1 MNQSKEEFKMD
12 FENKNKIAFE
22 NIEEYKKAFNNMEAE
37 LLSKQYEISSINNA
51 LQECKKFTEIL
62 QQECE
67 NLNNKNIELINEKS
81 TLDKKHQTEIEK
93 LESTY
98 KKKINEYEIQIEK
111 LSSQNLESIKTQIEN
126 DYKKKYDETLFL
138 KDQEI
143 LEKKQNIENL
153 NNDLILLEKR
163 ANDEKELMQKD
174 IDTLRN
180 IHKTQT
186 DDLYNRIQMLKRN
199 NSNKNSDEAYL
210 ILKNEMEKAKQQ
222 INFLNRENLRLKKDN
237 ESLLKEKN
245 TLNINFVT
253 LNNKLEFDEK
263 KNGFEINRLKNNIEN
278 LKTEN
283 NSLKNDIQMKDKEIH
298 NFFNEKMKLK
308 NKISSK
314 EMECLELKNEV
325 NILNDLVKSH
335 QESLDNNLI
344 SNYKNKKEMILEE
357 KKMEDRYKKEIDEL
371 NMKLRGTKNMDDL
384 EDIINDKDEEI
395 NKLKNKIKQIE
406 NDVVDDLKYKYKDA
420 IKKKQFY
427 KSQCK
432 EANQKIEKLYK
443 RLTPEQQ
450 KEFKNIFNTENSDI
464 INSNNNFFEVS
475 QSGFV

>member
-1 MNQSKEEFKMD
+1 MNQSKEEFNMD
-12 FENKNKIAFE
+12 FEKKNKIAFE

-51 LQECKKFTEIL
+51 LQECKKITEIL

-67 NLNNKNIELINEKS
+67 NLNNKNISLINEKS
-81 TLDKKHQTEIEK
+81 TLDKKYQTEIEK
-93 LESTY
+93 LESSY
-98 KKKINEYEIQIEK
+98 KKKINEYEMKIQK
-111 LSSQNLESIKTQIEN
+111 LSLQDLESMRTQIEN
-126 DYKKKYDETLFL
+126 DYKNKYEEIIFI

-143 LEKKQNIENL
+143 IEKNHIIENL
-153 NNDLILLEKR
+153 KNELILLEKS
-163 ANDEKELMQKD
+163 QKD
-174 IDTLRN
+174 ELEFMKKDMDTLRN
-180 IHKTQT
+180 IHKSET
-186 DDLYNRIQMLKRN
+186 DDLYNRIQILKRN
-199 NSNKNSDEAYL
+199 NSSKNSDEAYL
-210 ILKNEMEKAKQQ
+210 FLNNELEKAKQQ
-222 INFLNRENLRLKKDN
+222 INFFNRENLRLKKDN

-253 LNNKLEFDEK
+253 LNNKLTFDEK
-263 KNGFEINRLKNNIEN
+263 RNGFEINRLKNNIEN
-278 LKTEN
+278 LKSEN
-283 NSLKNDIQMKDKEIH
+283 NSLKNDIQLKDKEID

-308 NKISSK
+308 NRISSK
-314 EMECLELKNEV
+314 EMECLQLKNEIT
-325 NILNDLVKSH
+325 ILNDIVKSH
-335 QESLDNNLI
+335 QESLNNNLI
-344 SNYKNKKEMILEE
+344 SNYKDKKEMILEG
-357 KKMEDRYKKEIDEL
+357 KKVENRYKKEIDEL

-443 RLTPEQQ
+443 KLTPEQQ
-450 KEFKNIFNTENSDI
+450 KEFQNIFNSDNSNI
-464 INSNNNFFEVS
+464 INSNNFFEVS

>member
-1 MNQSKEEFKMD
+1 MNQSKEEFNIG

-51 LQECKKFTEIL
+51 LQECKKITEIL

-67 NLNNKNIELINEKS
+67 NLNNKNISLINEKS
-81 TLDKKHQTEIEK
+81 TLDKKYQTEIEK
-93 LESTY
+93 LESSY
-98 KKKINEYEIQIEK
+98 KNKINEYEMKIQK
-111 LSSQNLESIKTQIEN
+111 LSLQDLESMRTQIEN
-126 DYKKKYDETLFL
+126 DYKNKYEESIFI

-143 LEKKQNIENL
+143 IEKNHIIENL
-153 NNDLILLEKR
+153 KNELISLEKS
-163 ANDEKELMQKD
+163 QKD
-174 IDTLRN
+174 ELEFMKKDMDTLRN
-180 IHKTQT
+180 IHKSET
-186 DDLYNRIQMLKRN
+186 DDLYNRIQILKRN
-199 NSNKNSDEAYL
+199 NSSKTSDEAYL
-210 ILKNEMEKAKQQ
+210 FLNNELEKAKQQ

-237 ESLLKEKN
+237 ESLVKEKN

-253 LNNKLEFDEK
+253 LNTKLTFDEK

-278 LKTEN
+278 LKSEN
-283 NSLKNDIQMKDKEIH
+283 NSLKNDIQLKDKEID

-308 NKISSK
+308 NRISSK
-314 EMECLELKNEV
+314 EMECLQLKNEIT
-325 NILNDLVKSH
+325 ILNDIVKSH
-335 QESLDNNLI
+335 QESLNNNLI
-344 SNYKNKKEMILEE
+344 SNYKDKKEMILEG
-357 KKMEDRYKKEIDEL
+357 KKMENRYKKEIDEL

-443 RLTPEQQ
+443 KLTPEQQ
-450 KEFKNIFNTENSDI
+450 KEFQNIFNADSSNI
-464 INSNNNFFEVS
+464 INSNNFFEVS

>member
-1 MNQSKEEFKMD
+1 MNQSKEEFNIG

-51 LQECKKFTEIL
+51 LQECKKITEIL

-67 NLNNKNIELINEKS
+67 NLNNKNISLINEKS
-81 TLDKKHQTEIEK
+81 TLDKKYQTEIEK
-93 LESTY
+93 LESSY
-98 KKKINEYEIQIEK
+98 KKKINEYEMKIQK
-111 LSSQNLESIKTQIEN
+111 LSLQDLESMRTQIEN
-126 DYKKKYDETLFL
+126 DYKNKYEESIFI

-143 LEKKQNIENL
+143 IEKNHIIENL
-153 NNDLILLEKR
+153 KNELILLEKS
-163 ANDEKELMQKD
+163 QKD
-174 IDTLRN
+174 ELEFMKKDMDTLRN
-180 IHKTQT
+180 IHKSET
-186 DDLYNRIQMLKRN
+186 DDLYNRIQILKRN
-199 NSNKNSDEAYL
+199 NSSKNSDEAYL
-210 ILKNEMEKAKQQ
+210 FLNNELEKAKQQ
-222 INFLNRENLRLKKDN
+222 INFFNRENLRLKKDN

-253 LNNKLEFDEK
+253 LNNKLTFDEK
-263 KNGFEINRLKNNIEN
+263 RNGFEINRLKNNIEN
-278 LKTEN
+278 LKSEN
-283 NSLKNDIQMKDKEIH
+283 NSLKNDIQLKDKEID

-308 NKISSK
+308 NRISSK
-314 EMECLELKNEV
+314 EMECLQLKNEI
-325 NILNDLVKSH
+325 NILNNIVKSH
-335 QESLDNNLI
+335 QESLNNNLI
-344 SNYKNKKEMILEE
+344 SNYKDKKEMILEG
-357 KKMEDRYKKEIDEL
+357 KKMENRYKKEIDEL

-443 RLTPEQQ
+443 KLTPEQQ
-450 KEFKNIFNTENSDI
+450 KEFQNIFNADNSNI
-464 INSNNNFFEVS
+464 INSNNFFEVS

>member
-1 MNQSKEEFKMD
+1 MNQSKEEFNIG

-51 LQECKKFTEIL
+51 LQECKKITEIL

-67 NLNNKNIELINEKS
+67 NLNNKNISLINEKS
-81 TLDKKHQTEIEK
+81 TLDKKYQTEIEK
-93 LESTY
+93 LESSY
-98 KKKINEYEIQIEK
+98 KNKINEYEMKIQK
-111 LSSQNLESIKTQIEN
+111 LSLQDLESMRTQIEN
-126 DYKKKYDETLFL
+126 DYKNKYEESIFI

-143 LEKKQNIENL
+143 IEKNHIIENL
-153 NNDLILLEKR
+153 KNELILLEKS
-163 ANDEKELMQKD
+163 QKD
-174 IDTLRN
+174 ELEFMKKDMDTLRN
-180 IHKTQT
+180 IHKSET
-186 DDLYNRIQMLKRN
+186 DDLYNRIQILKRN
-199 NSNKNSDEAYL
+199 NSSKNSDETYL
-210 ILKNEMEKAKQQ
+210 FLNNELEKAKQQ

-253 LNNKLEFDEK
+253 LNNKLTFDEK
-263 KNGFEINRLKNNIEN
+263 KNGFEIKRLKNNIEN
-278 LKTEN
+278 LKSEN
-283 NSLKNDIQMKDKEIH
+283 NSLKNDIQLKDKEID

-308 NKISSK
+308 NRISSK
-314 EMECLELKNEV
+314 EMECLQLKNEIT
-325 NILNDLVKSH
+325 ILNDIVKSH
-335 QESLDNNLI
+335 QESLNNNLI
-344 SNYKNKKEMILEE
+344 SNYKDKKEMILEG
-357 KKMEDRYKKEIDEL
+357 KKMENRYKKEIDEL

-443 RLTPEQQ
+443 MTGL
-450 KEFKNIFNTENSDI
+450 K
-464 INSNNNFFEVS
+464 
-475 QSGFV
+475 

>member
-1 MNQSKEEFKMD
+1 MNQSKEEFNIG

-51 LQECKKFTEIL
+51 LQECKKITEIL

-67 NLNNKNIELINEKS
+67 NLNNKNISLINEKS
-81 TLDKKHQTEIEK
+81 TLDKKYQTEIEK
-93 LESTY
+93 LESSY
-98 KKKINEYEIQIEK
+98 KNKINEYEMKIQK
-111 LSSQNLESIKTQIEN
+111 LSLQDLESMRTQIEN
-126 DYKKKYDETLFL
+126 DYKNKYEESIFI

-143 LEKKQNIENL
+143 IEKNHIIENL
-153 NNDLILLEKR
+153 KNELILLEKS
-163 ANDEKELMQKD
+163 QKD
-174 IDTLRN
+174 ELEFMKKDMDTLRN
-180 IHKTQT
+180 IHKSET
-186 DDLYNRIQMLKRN
+186 DDLYNRIQILKRN
-199 NSNKNSDEAYL
+199 NSSKNSDETYL
-210 ILKNEMEKAKQQ
+210 FLNNELEKAKQQ

-253 LNNKLEFDEK
+253 LNNKLTFDEK
-263 KNGFEINRLKNNIEN
+263 KNGFEIKRLKNNIEN
-278 LKTEN
+278 LKSEN
-283 NSLKNDIQMKDKEIH
+283 NSLKNDIQLKDKEID

-308 NKISSK
+308 NRISSK
-314 EMECLELKNEV
+314 EMECLQLKNEIT
-325 NILNDLVKSH
+325 ILNDIVKSH
-335 QESLDNNLI
+335 QESLNNNLI
-344 SNYKNKKEMILEE
+344 SNYKDKKEMILEG
-357 KKMEDRYKKEIDEL
+357 KKMENRYKKEIDEL

-443 RLTPEQQ
+443 KLTPEQQ
-450 KEFKNIFNTENSDI
+450 KEFQNIFNADNSNI
-464 INSNNNFFEVS
+464 INSNNFFEVS

>member
-1 MNQSKEEFKMD
+1 MNQSKEEFNIG

-51 LQECKKFTEIL
+51 LQECKKITEIL

-67 NLNNKNIELINEKS
+67 NLNNKNISLINEKS
-81 TLDKKHQTEIEK
+81 TLDKKYQTEIEK
-93 LESTY
+93 LESSY
-98 KKKINEYEIQIEK
+98 KNKINEYEMKIQK
-111 LSSQNLESIKTQIEN
+111 LSLQDLESMRTQIEN
-126 DYKKKYDETLFL
+126 DYKNKYEESIFI

-143 LEKKQNIENL
+143 IEKNHIIENL
-153 NNDLILLEKR
+153 KNELISLEKS
-163 ANDEKELMQKD
+163 QKD
-174 IDTLRN
+174 ELEFMKKDMDTLRN
-180 IHKTQT
+180 IHKSET
-186 DDLYNRIQMLKRN
+186 DDLYNRIQILKRN
-199 NSNKNSDEAYL
+199 NSSKTSDEAYL
-210 ILKNEMEKAKQQ
+210 FLNNELEKAKQQ

-253 LNNKLEFDEK
+253 LNNKLTFDEK
-263 KNGFEINRLKNNIEN
+263 KNGFEIKRLKNNIEN
-278 LKTEN
+278 LKSEN
-283 NSLKNDIQMKDKEIH
+283 NSLKNDIQLKDKEID

-308 NKISSK
+308 NRISSK
-314 EMECLELKNEV
+314 EMECLQLKNEIT
-325 NILNDLVKSH
+325 ILNDIVKSH
-335 QESLDNNLI
+335 QESLNNNLI
-344 SNYKNKKEMILEE
+344 SNYKDKKEMILEG
-357 KKMEDRYKKEIDEL
+357 KKMENRYKKEIDEL

-443 RLTPEQQ
+443 KLTPEQQ
-450 KEFKNIFNTENSDI
+450 KEFQNIFNADSSNI
-464 INSNNNFFEVS
+464 INSNNFFEVS

>member
-1 MNQSKEEFKMD
+1 MNQSKEEFNMD

-51 LQECKKFTEIL
+51 LQECKKITEIL

-67 NLNNKNIELINEKS
+67 NLNNKNISLINEKS

-93 LESTY
+93 LESSY
-98 KKKINEYEIQIEK
+98 KKKINEYEMKIQK
-111 LSSQNLESIKTQIEN
+111 LSLQDLESMRNQIEN
-126 DYKKKYDETLFL
+126 DYKNKYEESIFQ

-143 LEKKQNIENL
+143 IEKNNIIENL
-153 NNDLILLEKR
+153 KNEIFSLEKSQK
-163 ANDEKELMQKD
+163 DELELMKKD
-174 IDTLRN
+174 MDTLRN
-180 IHKTQT
+180 IHKSES
-186 DDLYNRIQMLKRN
+186 DDLYNRIQILKRN
-199 NSNKNSDEAYL
+199 NSSKNSDEAYL
-210 ILKNEMEKAKQQ
+210 FLNNELEKAKQQ

-253 LNNKLEFDEK
+253 LNNKLTFDEK
-263 KNGFEINRLKNNIEN
+263 KNGFEINKLHNNIEN
-278 LKTEN
+278 LKSEN
-283 NSLKNDIQMKDKEIH
+283 NSLKNDIQLKDKEID

-308 NKISSK
+308 NRISSK
-314 EMECLELKNEV
+314 EMECLQLKNEI
-325 NILNDLVKSH
+325 NILNDIVKSH
-335 QESLDNNLI
+335 QESLNNNLI
-344 SNYKNKKEMILEE
+344 SNYKDKKEMILEG
-357 KKMEDRYKKEIDEL
+357 KKMENRYKKEIDEL

-406 NDVVDDLKYKYKDA
+406 NDVVDDLKYKYKEA

-443 RLTPEQQ
+443 KLTPEQQ
-450 KEFKNIFNTENSDI
+450 KEFQNIFNADNSNI
-464 INSNNNFFEVS
+464 INSNNFFEVS

>member
-1 MNQSKEEFKMD
+1 MNQSKEEFNMD
-12 FENKNKIAFE
+12 FEKKNKIAFE

-51 LQECKKFTEIL
+51 LQECKKITEIL

-67 NLNNKNIELINEKS
+67 NLNNKNISLINEKS
-81 TLDKKHQTEIEK
+81 TLDKKYQTEIEK
-93 LESTY
+93 LESSY
-98 KKKINEYEIQIEK
+98 KKKINEYEMKIQK
-111 LSSQNLESIKTQIEN
+111 LSLQDLESMRTQIEN
-126 DYKKKYDETLFL
+126 DYKNKYEEIIFI

-143 LEKKQNIENL
+143 IEKNHIIENL
-153 NNDLILLEKR
+153 KNELILLEKS
-163 ANDEKELMQKD
+163 QKD
-174 IDTLRN
+174 ELEFMKKDMDTLRN
-180 IHKTQT
+180 IHKSET
-186 DDLYNRIQMLKRN
+186 DDLYNRIQILKRN
-199 NSNKNSDEAYL
+199 NSSKNSDEAYL
-210 ILKNEMEKAKQQ
+210 FLNNELEKAKQQ
-222 INFLNRENLRLKKDN
+222 INFFNRENLRLKKDN

-253 LNNKLEFDEK
+253 LNNKLTFDEK
-263 KNGFEINRLKNNIEN
+263 RNGFEINRLKNNIEN
-278 LKTEN
+278 LKSEN
-283 NSLKNDIQMKDKEIH
+283 NSLNIDIQLKDKEID

-308 NKISSK
+308 NRISSK
-314 EMECLELKNEV
+314 EMECLQLKNEIT
-325 NILNDLVKSH
+325 ILNDIVKSH
-335 QESLDNNLI
+335 QESLNNNLI
-344 SNYKNKKEMILEE
+344 SNYKDKKEMILEG
-357 KKMEDRYKKEIDEL
+357 KKMENRYKKEIDEL

-443 RLTPEQQ
+443 KLTPEQQ
-450 KEFKNIFNTENSDI
+450 KEFQNIFNSDNSNI
-464 INSNNNFFEVS
+464 INSNNFFEVS

>member
-1 MNQSKEEFKMD
+1 MNQSKEEFNMD
-12 FENKNKIAFE
+12 FEKKNKIAFE

-51 LQECKKFTEIL
+51 LQECKKITEIL

-67 NLNNKNIELINEKS
+67 NLNNKNISLINEKS
-81 TLDKKHQTEIEK
+81 TLDKKYQTEIEK
-93 LESTY
+93 LESSY
-98 KKKINEYEIQIEK
+98 KNKINEYEMKIQK
-111 LSSQNLESIKTQIEN
+111 LSLQDLESMRTQIEN
-126 DYKKKYDETLFL
+126 DYKNKYEEIIFI

-143 LEKKQNIENL
+143 IEKNHIIENL
-153 NNDLILLEKR
+153 KNELILLEKS
-163 ANDEKELMQKD
+163 QKD
-174 IDTLRN
+174 ELEFMKKDMDTLRN
-180 IHKTQT
+180 IHKSET
-186 DDLYNRIQMLKRN
+186 DDLYNRIQILKRN
-199 NSNKNSDEAYL
+199 NSSKNSDETYL
-210 ILKNEMEKAKQQ
+210 FLNNELEKAKQQ

-253 LNNKLEFDEK
+253 LNNKLTFDEK
-263 KNGFEINRLKNNIEN
+263 RNGFEINRLKNNIEN
-278 LKTEN
+278 LKSEN
-283 NSLKNDIQMKDKEIH
+283 NSLKNDIQLKDKEID

-308 NKISSK
+308 NRISSK
-314 EMECLELKNEV
+314 EMECLQLKNEIT
-325 NILNDLVKSH
+325 ILNDIVKSH
-335 QESLDNNLI
+335 QESLNNNLI
-344 SNYKNKKEMILEE
+344 SNYKDKKEMILEG
-357 KKMEDRYKKEIDEL
+357 KKMENRYKKEIDEL

-443 RLTPEQQ
+443 KLTPEQQ
-450 KEFKNIFNTENSDI
+450 KEFQNIFNADNSNI
-464 INSNNNFFEVS
+464 INSNNFFEVS

>member
-1 MNQSKEEFKMD
+1 
-12 FENKNKIAFE
+12 
-22 NIEEYKKAFNNMEAE
+22 
-37 LLSKQYEISSINNA
+37 
-51 LQECKKFTEIL
+51 
-62 QQECE
+62 
-67 NLNNKNIELINEKS
+67 
-81 TLDKKHQTEIEK
+81 
-93 LESTY
+93 
-98 KKKINEYEIQIEK
+98 
-111 LSSQNLESIKTQIEN
+111 
-126 DYKKKYDETLFL
+126 
-138 KDQEI
+138 
-143 LEKKQNIENL
+143 
-153 NNDLILLEKR
+153 
-163 ANDEKELMQKD
+163 MQKD

-210 ILKNEMEKAKQQ
+210 ILKNELEKAKQQ

-278 LKTEN
+278 LKSEN

-406 NDVVDDLKYKYKDA
+406 NDVVDDLKYKYKEA

-427 KSQCK
+427 KNQCK

-443 RLTPEQQ
+443 RLNPEQQ
-450 KEFKNIFNTENSDI
+450 KEFQNIFNTENSNI
-464 INSNNNFFEVS
+464 INSNNNIFEVS
-475 QSGFV
+475 QSGFN

>member
-1 MNQSKEEFKMD
+1 MNQSKEEFNMD
-12 FENKNKIAFE
+12 FEKKNKIAFE

-51 LQECKKFTEIL
+51 LQECKKITEIL

-67 NLNNKNIELINEKS
+67 NLNNKNISLINEKS
-81 TLDKKHQTEIEK
+81 TLDKKYQTEIEK
-93 LESTY
+93 LESSY
-98 KKKINEYEIQIEK
+98 KKKINEYEMKIQK
-111 LSSQNLESIKTQIEN
+111 LSLQDLESMRTQIEN
-126 DYKKKYDETLFL
+126 DYKNKYEEIIFI

-143 LEKKQNIENL
+143 IEKNHIIENL
-153 NNDLILLEKR
+153 KNELILLEKS
-163 ANDEKELMQKD
+163 QKD
-174 IDTLRN
+174 ELEFMKKDMDTLRN
-180 IHKTQT
+180 IHKSET
-186 DDLYNRIQMLKRN
+186 DDLYNRIQILKRN
-199 NSNKNSDEAYL
+199 NSSKNSDEAYL
-210 ILKNEMEKAKQQ
+210 FLNNELEKAKQQ
-222 INFLNRENLRLKKDN
+222 INFFNRENLRLKKDN

-253 LNNKLEFDEK
+253 LNNKLTFDEK
-263 KNGFEINRLKNNIEN
+263 RNGFEINRLNNNIEN
-278 LKTEN
+278 LKSEN
-283 NSLKNDIQMKDKEIH
+283 NSLKNDIQLKDKEID

-308 NKISSK
+308 NRISSK
-314 EMECLELKNEV
+314 EMECLQLKNEIT
-325 NILNDLVKSH
+325 ILNDIVKSH
-335 QESLDNNLI
+335 QESLNNNLI
-344 SNYKNKKEMILEE
+344 SNYKDKKEMILEG
-357 KKMEDRYKKEIDEL
+357 KKMENRYKKEIDEL

-443 RLTPEQQ
+443 KLTPEQQ
-450 KEFKNIFNTENSDI
+450 KEFQNIFNSDNSNI
-464 INSNNNFFEVS
+464 INSNNFFEVS

>member
-1 MNQSKEEFKMD
+1 MNQSKEEFNIG

-51 LQECKKFTEIL
+51 LQECKKITEIL

-67 NLNNKNIELINEKS
+67 NLNNKNISLINEKS
-81 TLDKKHQTEIEK
+81 TLDKKYQTEIEK
-93 LESTY
+93 LESSY
-98 KKKINEYEIQIEK
+98 KNKINEYEMKIQK
-111 LSSQNLESIKTQIEN
+111 LSLQDLESMRTQIEN
-126 DYKKKYDETLFL
+126 DYKNKYEESIFI

-143 LEKKQNIENL
+143 IEKNHIIENL
-153 NNDLILLEKR
+153 KNELILLEKS
-163 ANDEKELMQKD
+163 QKD
-174 IDTLRN
+174 ELEFMKKDMDTLRN
-180 IHKTQT
+180 IHKSET
-186 DDLYNRIQMLKRN
+186 DDLYNRIQILKRN
-199 NSNKNSDEAYL
+199 NSSKNSDETYHFL
-210 ILKNEMEKAKQQ
+210 NNELEKAKQQ

-253 LNNKLEFDEK
+253 LNNKLTFDEK

-278 LKTEN
+278 LKSEN
-283 NSLKNDIQMKDKEIH
+283 NSLKNDIQLKDKEID

-308 NKISSK
+308 NRISSK
-314 EMECLELKNEV
+314 EMECLQLKNEI
-325 NILNDLVKSH
+325 NILNNIVKSH
-335 QESLDNNLI
+335 QESLNNNLI
-344 SNYKNKKEMILEE
+344 SNYKDKKEMILEG
-357 KKMEDRYKKEIDEL
+357 KKMENRYKKEIDEL

-443 RLTPEQQ
+443 KLTPEQQ
-450 KEFKNIFNTENSDI
+450 KEFQNIFNADNSNI
-464 INSNNNFFEVS
+464 INSNNFFEVS

>member
-1 MNQSKEEFKMD
+1 MNQSKEEFNIG

-51 LQECKKFTEIL
+51 LQECKKITEIL

-67 NLNNKNIELINEKS
+67 NLNNKNISLINEKS
-81 TLDKKHQTEIEK
+81 TLDKKYQTEIEK
-93 LESTY
+93 LESSY
-98 KKKINEYEIQIEK
+98 KNKINEYEMKIQK
-111 LSSQNLESIKTQIEN
+111 LSLQDLESMRTQIEN
-126 DYKKKYDETLFL
+126 DYKNKYEESIFI

-143 LEKKQNIENL
+143 IEKNHIIENL
-153 NNDLILLEKR
+153 KNELILLEKS
-163 ANDEKELMQKD
+163 QKD
-174 IDTLRN
+174 ELEFMKKDMDTLRN
-180 IHKTQT
+180 IHKSET
-186 DDLYNRIQMLKRN
+186 DDLYNRIQILKRN
-199 NSNKNSDEAYL
+199 NSSKNSDETYL
-210 ILKNEMEKAKQQ
+210 FLNNELEKAKQQ

-253 LNNKLEFDEK
+253 LNNKLTFDEK
-263 KNGFEINRLKNNIEN
+263 KNGFEIKRLKNNIEN
-278 LKTEN
+278 LKSEN
-283 NSLKNDIQMKDKEIH
+283 NSLKNDIQLKDKEID

-308 NKISSK
+308 NRISSK
-314 EMECLELKNEV
+314 EMECLQLKNEIT
-325 NILNDLVKSH
+325 ILNDIVKSH
-335 QESLDNNLI
+335 QESLNNNLI
-344 SNYKNKKEMILEE
+344 SNYKDKKEMILEG
-357 KKMEDRYKKEIDEL
+357 KKMENRYKKEIDEL

-443 RLTPEQQ
+443 KLTPEQQ
-450 KEFKNIFNTENSDI
+450 KEFQNIFNSDNSNI
-464 INSNNNFFEVS
+464 INSNNFFEVS

>member
-1 MNQSKEEFKMD
+1 MNQSKEEFNIG

-51 LQECKKFTEIL
+51 LQECKKITEIL

-67 NLNNKNIELINEKS
+67 NLNNKNISLINEKS
-81 TLDKKHQTEIEK
+81 TLDKKYQTEIEK
-93 LESTY
+93 LESSY
-98 KKKINEYEIQIEK
+98 KKKINEYEMKIQK
-111 LSSQNLESIKTQIEN
+111 LSLQDLESMRTQIEN
-126 DYKKKYDETLFL
+126 DYKNKYEESIFI

-143 LEKKQNIENL
+143 IEKNHIIENL
-153 NNDLILLEKR
+153 KNELILLEKS
-163 ANDEKELMQKD
+163 QKD
-174 IDTLRN
+174 ELEFMKKDMDTLRN
-180 IHKTQT
+180 IHKSET
-186 DDLYNRIQMLKRN
+186 DDLYNRIQILKRN
-199 NSNKNSDEAYL
+199 NSSKNSDEAYL
-210 ILKNEMEKAKQQ
+210 FLNNELEKAKQQ
-222 INFLNRENLRLKKDN
+222 INFFNRENLRLKKDN

-253 LNNKLEFDEK
+253 LNNKLTFDEK
-263 KNGFEINRLKNNIEN
+263 RNGFEINRLKNNIEN
-278 LKTEN
+278 LKSEN
-283 NSLKNDIQMKDKEIH
+283 NSLKNDIQLKDKEID

-308 NKISSK
+308 NRISSK
-314 EMECLELKNEV
+314 EMECLQLKNEIT
-325 NILNDLVKSH
+325 ILNDIVKSH
-335 QESLDNNLI
+335 QESLNNNLI
-344 SNYKNKKEMILEE
+344 SNYKDKKEMILEG
-357 KKMEDRYKKEIDEL
+357 KKMENRYKKEIDEL

-443 RLTPEQQ
+443 KLTPEQQ
-450 KEFKNIFNTENSDI
+450 KEFQNIFNADNSNI
-464 INSNNNFFEVS
+464 INSNNFFEVS

>member
-1 MNQSKEEFKMD
+1 MNQSKEEFNMD
-12 FENKNKIAFE
+12 FEKKNKIAFE

-37 LLSKQYEISSINNA
+37 FLSKQYEISSINNA
-51 LQECKKFTEIL
+51 LQECKKITEIL

-67 NLNNKNIELINEKS
+67 NLNNKNISLINEKS
-81 TLDKKHQTEIEK
+81 TLDKKYQTEIEK
-93 LESTY
+93 LESSY
-98 KKKINEYEIQIEK
+98 KKKINEYEMKIQK
-111 LSSQNLESIKTQIEN
+111 LSLQDLESMRTQIEN
-126 DYKKKYDETLFL
+126 DYKNKYEEIIFI

-143 LEKKQNIENL
+143 IEKNHIIENL
-153 NNDLILLEKR
+153 KNELILLEKS
-163 ANDEKELMQKD
+163 QKD
-174 IDTLRN
+174 ELEFMKKDMDTLRN
-180 IHKTQT
+180 IHKSET
-186 DDLYNRIQMLKRN
+186 DDLYNRIQILKRN
-199 NSNKNSDEAYL
+199 NSSKNSDEAYL
-210 ILKNEMEKAKQQ
+210 FLNDELEKAKQQ
-222 INFLNRENLRLKKDN
+222 INFFNRENLRLKKDN

-253 LNNKLEFDEK
+253 LNNKLTFDEK
-263 KNGFEINRLKNNIEN
+263 RNGFEINRLKNNIEN
-278 LKTEN
+278 LKSEN
-283 NSLKNDIQMKDKEIH
+283 NSLKNDIQLKDKEID

-308 NKISSK
+308 NRISSK
-314 EMECLELKNEV
+314 EMECLQLKNEIT
-325 NILNDLVKSH
+325 ILNDIVKSH
-335 QESLDNNLI
+335 QESLNNNLI
-344 SNYKNKKEMILEE
+344 SNYKDKKEMILEG
-357 KKMEDRYKKEIDEL
+357 KKIENRYKKEIDEL

-443 RLTPEQQ
+443 KLTPEQQ
-450 KEFKNIFNTENSDI
+450 KEFQNIFNSDNSNI
-464 INSNNNFFEVS
+464 INSNNFFEVS

>member
-1 MNQSKEEFKMD
+1 MNQSKEEFNMD
-12 FENKNKIAFE
+12 FEKKNKIAFE

-51 LQECKKFTEIL
+51 LQECKKITEIL

-67 NLNNKNIELINEKS
+67 NLNNKNISLINEKS
-81 TLDKKHQTEIEK
+81 TLDKKYQTEIEK
-93 LESTY
+93 LESSY
-98 KKKINEYEIQIEK
+98 KKKINEYEMKIQK
-111 LSSQNLESIKTQIEN
+111 LSLQDLESMRTQIEN
-126 DYKKKYDETLFL
+126 DYKNKYEEIIFI

-143 LEKKQNIENL
+143 IEKNHIIENL
-153 NNDLILLEKR
+153 KNELILLEKS
-163 ANDEKELMQKD
+163 QKD
-174 IDTLRN
+174 ELEFMKKDMDTLRN
-180 IHKTQT
+180 IHKSET
-186 DDLYNRIQMLKRN
+186 DDLYNRIQILKRN
-199 NSNKNSDEAYL
+199 NSSKNSDEAYL
-210 ILKNEMEKAKQQ
+210 FLNNELEKAKQQ
-222 INFLNRENLRLKKDN
+222 INFFNRENLRLKKDN

-253 LNNKLEFDEK
+253 LNNKLTFDEK
-263 KNGFEINRLKNNIEN
+263 RNGFEINRLKNNIEN
-278 LKTEN
+278 LKSEN
-283 NSLKNDIQMKDKEIH
+283 NSLKNDIQLKDKEID

-308 NKISSK
+308 NRISSK
-314 EMECLELKNEV
+314 EMECLQLKNEIT
-325 NILNDLVKSH
+325 ILNDIVKSH
-335 QESLDNNLI
+335 QESLNNNLI
-344 SNYKNKKEMILEE
+344 SNYKDKKEMILEG
-357 KKMEDRYKKEIDEL
+357 KKMENRYKKEIDEL

-443 RLTPEQQ
+443 KLTPEQQ
-450 KEFKNIFNTENSDI
+450 KEFQNIFNSDNSNI
-464 INSNNNFFEVS
+464 INSNNFFEVS

>member
-1 MNQSKEEFKMD
+1 MNQSKEEFNIG

-51 LQECKKFTEIL
+51 LQECKKITEIL

-67 NLNNKNIELINEKS
+67 NLNNKNISLINEKS
-81 TLDKKHQTEIEK
+81 TLDKKYQTEIEK
-93 LESTY
+93 LESSY
-98 KKKINEYEIQIEK
+98 KKKINEYEMKIQK
-111 LSSQNLESIKTQIEN
+111 LSLQDLESMRTQIEN
-126 DYKKKYDETLFL
+126 DYKNKYEEIIFI

-143 LEKKQNIENL
+143 IEKNHIIENL
-153 NNDLILLEKR
+153 KNELILLEKS
-163 ANDEKELMQKD
+163 QKD
-174 IDTLRN
+174 ELEFMKKDMDTLRN
-180 IHKTQT
+180 IHKSET
-186 DDLYNRIQMLKRN
+186 DDLYNRIQILKRN
-199 NSNKNSDEAYL
+199 NSSKNSDEAYL
-210 ILKNEMEKAKQQ
+210 FLNNELEKAKQQ

-253 LNNKLEFDEK
+253 LNSKLTFDEK
-263 KNGFEINRLKNNIEN
+263 RNGFEINRLKNNIEN
-278 LKTEN
+278 LKSEN
-283 NSLKNDIQMKDKEIH
+283 NSLKNDIQLKDKEID

-308 NKISSK
+308 NRISSK
-314 EMECLELKNEV
+314 EMECLQLKNEI
-325 NILNDLVKSH
+325 NILNDIVKSH
-335 QESLDNNLI
+335 QESLNNNLI
-344 SNYKNKKEMILEE
+344 SNYKDKKEMILEG
-357 KKMEDRYKKEIDEL
+357 KKMENRYKKEIDEL

-443 RLTPEQQ
+443 KLTPEQQ
-450 KEFKNIFNTENSDI
+450 KEFQNIFNSDNSNI
-464 INSNNNFFEVS
+464 INSNNFFEVS

>member
-1 MNQSKEEFKMD
+1 MNQSKEEFNIG

-51 LQECKKFTEIL
+51 LQECKKITEIL

-67 NLNNKNIELINEKS
+67 NLNNKNISLINEKS
-81 TLDKKHQTEIEK
+81 TLDKKYQTEIEK
-93 LESTY
+93 LESSY
-98 KKKINEYEIQIEK
+98 KKKINEYEMKIQK
-111 LSSQNLESIKTQIEN
+111 LSLQDLESMRTQIEN
-126 DYKKKYDETLFL
+126 DYKNKYEEIIFI

-143 LEKKQNIENL
+143 IEKNHIIENL
-153 NNDLILLEKR
+153 KNELILLEKS
-163 ANDEKELMQKD
+163 QKD
-174 IDTLRN
+174 ELEFMKKDMDTLRN
-180 IHKTQT
+180 IHKSET
-186 DDLYNRIQMLKRN
+186 DDLYNRIQILKRN
-199 NSNKNSDEAYL
+199 NSSKNSDEAYL
-210 ILKNEMEKAKQQ
+210 FLNNELEKAKQQ
-222 INFLNRENLRLKKDN
+222 INFFNRENLRLKKDN

-253 LNNKLEFDEK
+253 LNNKLTFDEK
-263 KNGFEINRLKNNIEN
+263 RNGFEINRLKNNIEN
-278 LKTEN
+278 LKSEN
-283 NSLKNDIQMKDKEIH
+283 NSLKNDIQLKDKEID

-308 NKISSK
+308 NRISSK
-314 EMECLELKNEV
+314 EMECLQLKNEIT
-325 NILNDLVKSH
+325 ILNDIVKSH
-335 QESLDNNLI
+335 QESLNNNLI
-344 SNYKNKKEMILEE
+344 SNYKDKKEMILEG
-357 KKMEDRYKKEIDEL
+357 KKMENRYKKEIDEL

-443 RLTPEQQ
+443 KLTPEQQ
-450 KEFKNIFNTENSDI
+450 KEFQNIFNSDNSNI
-464 INSNNNFFEVS
+464 INSNNFFEVS

>member
-1 MNQSKEEFKMD
+1 MNQSKEEFNIG
-12 FENKNKIAFE
+12 FENKNKIAFD

-51 LQECKKFTEIL
+51 LQECKKITEIL

-67 NLNNKNIELINEKS
+67 NLNNKNISLINEKS
-81 TLDKKHQTEIEK
+81 TLDKKYQTEIEK
-93 LESTY
+93 LESSY
-98 KKKINEYEIQIEK
+98 KKKINEYEMKIQK
-111 LSSQNLESIKTQIEN
+111 LSLQDLESMRTQIEN
-126 DYKKKYDETLFL
+126 DYKNKYEESIFI

-143 LEKKQNIENL
+143 IEKNHIIENL
-153 NNDLILLEKR
+153 KNELILLEKS
-163 ANDEKELMQKD
+163 QKD
-174 IDTLRN
+174 ELEFMKKDMDTLRN
-180 IHKTQT
+180 IHKSET
-186 DDLYNRIQMLKRN
+186 DDLYNRIQILKRN
-199 NSNKNSDEAYL
+199 NSSKNSDEAYL
-210 ILKNEMEKAKQQ
+210 FLNNELEKAKQQ
-222 INFLNRENLRLKKDN
+222 INFFNRENLRLKKDN

-253 LNNKLEFDEK
+253 LNNKLTFDEK
-263 KNGFEINRLKNNIEN
+263 KNGFEINRLKNYIEN
-278 LKTEN
+278 LKSEN
-283 NSLKNDIQMKDKEIH
+283 NSLKNDIQLKDKEID

-308 NKISSK
+308 NRISSK
-314 EMECLELKNEV
+314 EMECLQLKNEI
-325 NILNDLVKSH
+325 NILNNIVKSH
-335 QESLDNNLI
+335 QESLNNNLI
-344 SNYKNKKEMILEE
+344 SNYKDKKEMILEG
-357 KKMEDRYKKEIDEL
+357 KKMENRYKKEIDEL

-443 RLTPEQQ
+443 KLTPEQQ
-450 KEFKNIFNTENSDI
+450 KEFQNIFNADNSNI
-464 INSNNNFFEVS
+464 INSNNFFEVS

>member
-1 MNQSKEEFKMD
+1 MNQSKEEFNIG

-51 LQECKKFTEIL
+51 LQECKKITEIL

-67 NLNNKNIELINEKS
+67 NLNNKNISLINEKS
-81 TLDKKHQTEIEK
+81 ALDKKHQTEIEK
-93 LESTY
+93 LESSY
-98 KKKINEYEIQIEK
+98 KKKINEYEMKIQK
-111 LSSQNLESIKTQIEN
+111 LSLQDLESMRTQIEN
-126 DYKKKYDETLFL
+126 DYKNKYEESIFI

-143 LEKKQNIENL
+143 IEKNHIIENL
-153 NNDLILLEKR
+153 KNELISLEKS
-163 ANDEKELMQKD
+163 QKD
-174 IDTLRN
+174 ELEFMKKDMDTLRN
-180 IHKTQT
+180 IHKSET
-186 DDLYNRIQMLKRN
+186 DDLYNRIQILKRN
-199 NSNKNSDEAYL
+199 NSSKNSDETYL
-210 ILKNEMEKAKQQ
+210 FLNNELEKAKQQ

-253 LNNKLEFDEK
+253 LNNKLTFDEK
-263 KNGFEINRLKNNIEN
+263 KNGFEIKRLKNNIEN
-278 LKTEN
+278 LKSEN
-283 NSLKNDIQMKDKEIH
+283 NSLKNDIQLKDKEID

-308 NKISSK
+308 NRISSK
-314 EMECLELKNEV
+314 EMECLQLKNEIT
-325 NILNDLVKSH
+325 ILNDIVKSH
-335 QESLDNNLI
+335 QESLNNNLI
-344 SNYKNKKEMILEE
+344 SNYKDKKEMILEG
-357 KKMEDRYKKEIDEL
+357 KKMENRYKKEIDEL

-443 RLTPEQQ
+443 KLTPEQQ
-450 KEFKNIFNTENSDI
+450 KEFQNIFNADSSNI
-464 INSNNNFFEVS
+464 INSNNFFEVS

>member
-1 MNQSKEEFKMD
+1 
-12 FENKNKIAFE
+12 
-22 NIEEYKKAFNNMEAE
+22 MEAE

-51 LQECKKFTEIL
+51 LQECKKITEIL

-67 NLNNKNIELINEKS
+67 NLNNKNILLINEKS

-93 LESTY
+93 LESSY
-98 KKKINEYEIQIEK
+98 KKKINEYEMKIQK
-111 LSSQNLESIKTQIEN
+111 LSLQDLESMRAQIEN
-126 DYKKKYDETLFL
+126 DYKNKYEESIFI

-143 LEKKQNIENL
+143 IEKNHIIENL
-153 NNDLILLEKR
+153 KNELILLEKS
-163 ANDEKELMQKD
+163 QKD
-174 IDTLRN
+174 ELEFMKKDMDTLRN
-180 IHKTQT
+180 IHKSET
-186 DDLYNRIQMLKRN
+186 DDLYNRIQILKRN
-199 NSNKNSDEAYL
+199 NSSKNSDEAYL
-210 ILKNEMEKAKQQ
+210 FLNNELEKAKQQ
-222 INFLNRENLRLKKDN
+222 INFFNRENLRLKKDN

-253 LNNKLEFDEK
+253 LNNKLTFDEK
-263 KNGFEINRLKNNIEN
+263 RNGFEINRLKNNIEN
-278 LKTEN
+278 LKSEN
-283 NSLKNDIQMKDKEIH
+283 NSLKNDIQLKDKEID

-308 NKISSK
+308 NRISSK
-314 EMECLELKNEV
+314 EMECLQLKNEIT
-325 NILNDLVKSH
+325 ILNDIVKSH
-335 QESLDNNLI
+335 QESLNNNLI
-344 SNYKNKKEMILEE
+344 SNYKDKKEMILEG
-357 KKMEDRYKKEIDEL
+357 KKMENRYKKEIDEL

-443 RLTPEQQ
+443 KLTPEQQ
-450 KEFKNIFNTENSDI
+450 KEFQNIFNSDNSNI
-464 INSNNNFFEVS
+464 INSNNFFEVS

>member
-1 MNQSKEEFKMD
+1 MNQSKEEFKID
-12 FENKNKIAFE
+12 FDNKNKIAFE

-37 LLSKQYEISSINNA
+37 LLSKQYEISSINNV
-51 LQECKKFTEIL
+51 LQEYKKFTENL

-67 NLNNKNIELINEKS
+67 NLNNKNISLINEKL
-81 TLDKKHQTEIEK
+81 TLDKNHQTEIEK

-98 KKKINEYEIQIEK
+98 RKKISEYEMEIQK
-111 LSSQNLESIKTQIEN
+111 LSSQGLESLQSQIEN
-126 DYKKKYDETLFL
+126 DYKIKYEESLFK

-143 LEKKQNIENL
+143 LELKENVKNL
-153 NNDLILLEKR
+153 DENYISLERR
-163 ANDEKELMQKD
+163 ANDEKDLMAKDMAELKN
-174 IDTLRN
+174 L
-180 IHKTQT
+180 HKYEI
-186 DDLYNRIQMLKRN
+186 DDLYNRIQILKMN
-199 NSNKNSDEAYL
+199 NSNKSSDEAYL
-210 ILKNEMEKAKQQ
+210 ILNNELEKAKQQ
-222 INFLNRENLRLKKDN
+222 INFLNKENLRLKKDN

-253 LNNKLEFDEK
+253 LNNKLTFDEK
-263 KNGFEINRLKNNIEN
+263 KYEFEINRLNNNIEN
-278 LKTEN
+278 LKSEN
-283 NSLKNDIQMKDKEIH
+283 NLLKNDIQLKDKEIN
-298 NFFNEKMKLK
+298 NFFNEKMQLK

-314 EMECLELKNEV
+314 EMECLQLKNEV
-325 NILNDLVKSH
+325 NILNDLLRSH
-335 QESLDNNLI
+335 QERLNNDLI
-344 SNYKNKKEMILEE
+344 SNYKNKKEMLVEE
-357 KKMEDRYKKEIDEL
+357 KKMENRYKKEIEEL

-395 NKLKNKIKQIE
+395 KKLKNQIRQIE

-443 RLTPEQQ
+443 KLTPEQQ
-450 KEFKNIFNTENSDI
+450 KDFKNIFNLENSNI
-464 INSNNNFFEVS
+464 INSNDNFFEVS

>member
-1 MNQSKEEFKMD
+1 MNQSKEEFNIG

-51 LQECKKFTEIL
+51 LQECKKITEIL

-67 NLNNKNIELINEKS
+67 NLNNKNISLINEKS
-81 TLDKKHQTEIEK
+81 TLDKKYQTEIEK
-93 LESTY
+93 LESSY
-98 KKKINEYEIQIEK
+98 KNKINEYEMKIQK
-111 LSSQNLESIKTQIEN
+111 LSLQDLESMRTQIES
-126 DYKKKYDETLFL
+126 DYKNKYEESIFI

-143 LEKKQNIENL
+143 IEKNHIIENL
-153 NNDLILLEKR
+153 KNELILFEKSQK
-163 ANDEKELMQKD
+163 DELELMKKD
-174 IDTLRN
+174 MDTLRN
-180 IHKTQT
+180 IHKSET
-186 DDLYNRIQMLKRN
+186 DDLYNRIQILKRN
-199 NSNKNSDEAYL
+199 NSSKNSDEAYL
-210 ILKNEMEKAKQQ
+210 FLNNELEKAKQQ
-222 INFLNRENLRLKKDN
+222 INFFNRENLRLKKDN

-253 LNNKLEFDEK
+253 LNNKLTFDEK
-263 KNGFEINRLKNNIEN
+263 RNGFEINRLKNNIEN
-278 LKTEN
+278 LKSEN
-283 NSLKNDIQMKDKEIH
+283 NSLKNDIQLKDKEID

-308 NKISSK
+308 NRISSK
-314 EMECLELKNEV
+314 EMECLQLKNEIT
-325 NILNDLVKSH
+325 ILNDIVKSH
-335 QESLDNNLI
+335 QESLNNNLI
-344 SNYKNKKEMILEE
+344 SNYKDKKEMILEG
-357 KKMEDRYKKEIDEL
+357 KKMENRYKKEIDEL

-443 RLTPEQQ
+443 KLTPEQQ
-450 KEFKNIFNTENSDI
+450 KEFQNIFNSDNSNI
-464 INSNNNFFEVS
+464 INSNNFFEVS

>member
-1 MNQSKEEFKMD
+1 MNQSKEEFNMD
-12 FENKNKIAFE
+12 FEKKNKIAFD

-51 LQECKKFTEIL
+51 LQECKKITEIL

-67 NLNNKNIELINEKS
+67 NLNNKNISLINEKS
-81 TLDKKHQTEIEK
+81 TLDKKYQTEIEK
-93 LESTY
+93 LESSY
-98 KKKINEYEIQIEK
+98 KNKINEYEMKIQK
-111 LSSQNLESIKTQIEN
+111 LSLQDLESMRTQIEN
-126 DYKKKYDETLFL
+126 DYKNKYEESIFI

-143 LEKKQNIENL
+143 IEKNHIIENL
-153 NNDLILLEKR
+153 KNELILLEKS
-163 ANDEKELMQKD
+163 QKD
-174 IDTLRN
+174 ELEFMKKDMDTLRN
-180 IHKTQT
+180 IHKSET
-186 DDLYNRIQMLKRN
+186 DDLYNRIQILKRN
-199 NSNKNSDEAYL
+199 NSSKNSDETYL
-210 ILKNEMEKAKQQ
+210 FLNNELEKAKQQ

-253 LNNKLEFDEK
+253 LNNKLTFDEK
-263 KNGFEINRLKNNIEN
+263 KNGFEIKRLKNNIEN
-278 LKTEN
+278 LKSEN
-283 NSLKNDIQMKDKEIH
+283 NSLKNDIQLKDKEID

-308 NKISSK
+308 NRISSK
-314 EMECLELKNEV
+314 EMECLQLKNEIT
-325 NILNDLVKSH
+325 ILNDIVKSH
-335 QESLDNNLI
+335 QESLNNNLI
-344 SNYKNKKEMILEE
+344 SNYKDKKEMILEG
-357 KKMEDRYKKEIDEL
+357 KKMENRYKKEIDEL

-443 RLTPEQQ
+443 KLTPEQQ
-450 KEFKNIFNTENSDI
+450 KEFQNIFNADNSNI
-464 INSNNNFFEVS
+464 INSNNFFEVS